1 MTANGDKS
9 AAPRKVSELPVKR
22 LGEMLERERQRHL
35 VGRESE
41 FQLFDRMLVPAPPLR
56 VLLLHG
62 AGGIGKSTLLDALHR
77 RARKR
82 DMPSLYLDARDLPDG
97 KDSLAK
103 AFERTVESASV
114 APGDLAILLIDN
126 FESLAPLEAWFRE
139 SLLAEL
145 PGRFRVVLAMRQQ
158 PDSQWRLDAG
168 WSSLAQVHEL
178 DGLDPDAAERLLD
191 GLDVPKS
198 ARAAILDLAGGHP
211 LALTLAGQLQ
221 RERPGADPALLDS
234 PQLVRELSERQLADA
249 PSADAREALFACALS
264 RRLSRPL
271 LAAMLGRNEV
281 DGIFDWL
288 RRQSFV
294 RETVPGLVSHDLVG
308 EALCAR
314 LEHRDP
320 DAHRRLIRRGTRYLL
335 ERVGEIGEGAISDV
349 LYLMRGL
356 PAIRRIFVIGRD
368 TGWHTDRLRDGDAP
382 ILAKRVQ
389 AEWGRDAR
397 RWFET
402 WAEAAP
408 EWLAVLRD
416 SREQPIGMSFYLDVG
431 AVDEDLAARDPAVRA
446 FREHVERHAPLRRGE
461 RAMLARFLLARDES
475 GSLPA
480 GVAQLQCRNAFM
492 PVGVEGLALSGSVR
506 PDNGG
511 NRLQA
516 KLSGIRPLSETEFKQ
531 DGQAFFIMGHD
542 WRVEPFADWIDGV
555 LGRLVTHSEPASR
568 DSAVE
573 VMTRSDFE
581 SAVREALEA
590 MSRRRSLDDLK
601 LARTLLV
608 QKAVADEP
616 GRGAGEVLSDL
627 LRRAVEGLSDHAR
640 GRDLVAV
647 LHHTYLEPAPK
658 QRAAAHEA
666 GLAYGTYRRRLREST
681 AALTEQLWQWERAA
695 SNPDGR

>member
-9 AAPRKVSELPVKR
+9 AAPRKVSELPAER
-22 LGEMLERERQRHL
+22 LGEMLDRERQRHL
-35 VGRESE
+35 VGREHE
-41 FQLFDRMLVPAPPLR
+41 FELFDRMLVPSPPFR

-62 AGGIGKSTLLDALHR
+62 AGGIGKSTLLDGLHR
-77 RARKR
+77 RARER
-82 DMPSLYLDARDLPDG
+82 DMPSVHLDARDLPDG

-103 AFERTVESASV
+103 AFERAIESASV

-178 DGLDPDAAERLLD
+178 SGLDPNAAMRLLD
-191 GLDVPKS
+191 RLEVPKS

-221 RERPGADPALLDS
+221 CDRPQADPALLDS
-234 PQLVRELSERQLADA
+234 PQVVRELSERHLADA

-264 RRLSRPL
+264 RRLTRPL
-271 LAAMLGRNEV
+271 LAAMLGGGDV
-281 DGIFDWL
+281 DELFAWL

-294 RETVPGLVSHDLVG
+294 RETVPGLISHDLVG
-308 EALCAR
+308 EALCVR

-335 ERVGEIGEGAISDV
+335 RRVGEIGEGAISDV

-382 ILAKRVQ
+382 VLAKRVE
-389 AEWGRDAR
+389 AEWGRNAR

-416 SREQPIGMSFYLDVG
+416 RRQQPIGMSFYLDVG
-431 AVDEDLAARDPAVRA
+431 AVDEDLAARDPAVRG
-446 FREHVERHAPLRRGE
+446 FREYVERHAPLRSGE
-461 RAMLARFLLARDES
+461 KAMLARFLLARDES
-475 GSLPA
+475 GTLPA

-492 PVGVEGLALSGSVR
+492 PVGVKGLALSGSVR
-506 PDNGG
+506 PDNEG

-516 KLSGIRPLSETEFKQ
+516 KLSGIRPLAGTEFDQ
-531 DGQAFFIMGHD
+531 DGQDFFIMGHD

-555 LGRLVTHSEPASR
+555 MGRLVTHGEPAGR
-568 DSAVE
+568 DSSVE
-573 VMTRSDFE
+573 VMTRRDFE

-590 MSRRRSLDDLK
+590 MSRRRPLDELE

-608 QKAVADEP
+608 EKAIADEP
-616 GRGAGEVLSDL
+616 GRSVGEAISSL
-627 LRRAVEGLSDHAR
+627 LRRAVEGLADHSR

-647 LHHTYLEPAPK
+647 VRHTYLEPEPK

-666 GLAYGTYRRRLREST
+666 GLAYGTYRRRLREAISVI
-681 AALTEQLWQWERAA
+681 TEQLWQWERAA
-695 SNPDGR
+695 SNPDER